1 MKSTRAR
8 SMIVY
13 LLTAAFLC
21 GLGLF
26 VFRLVF
32 HGEVWA
38 TSSVNQHL
46 SGSGSLS
53 AAGRVIDRNGNILAQ
68 TVDGNR
74 VYHSDADTRKAL
86 LHTVGDS
93 NRFIST
99 AVQNAQRSNL
109 AGYNFFTGITLSQ
122 ITGKGS
128 DITLTLDSGV
138 CRTAYQAMAGR
149 KGAVAVYNYKTGEV
163 LCMVSTPTYDPTN
176 PPDIENDKSGQYDG
190 VYLNN
195 ALSSTFTPG
204 STFKVIT
211 CAAAIDY
218 LSDINSQ
225 TFTCN
230 GSITVNGQKITCL
243 SHHGTIGF
251 QQAMSQSCNV
261 AFAQIAMQ
269 LGKEKMTAEAEK
281 LGFNR
286 SFSVE
291 GISTAKSVYDVSSAD
306 EAALGWSGI
315 GQHTN
320 LANPMHMMILMGA
333 IANGGQPVTPY
344 YISQVSTP
352 LGIPSHMGTGNPGD
366 RLMTEG
372 TANALSDIMRYTVK
386 NNYGDSRFP
395 GLTVCAKTGTAE
407 VGEGKQPNGWMVG
420 YTTDADCPL
429 AFAVVV
435 ENGGYGIS
443 SAGPVVQAVLQA
455 AAKSVRG

>member
-99 AVQNAQRSNL
+99 AVQNAQRSDL

-204 STFKVIT
+204 STFKVI
-211 CAAAIDY
+211 D
-218 LSDINSQ
+218 
-225 TFTCN
+225 
-230 GSITVNGQKITCL
+230 
-243 SHHGTIGF
+243 
-251 QQAMSQSCNV
+251 
-261 AFAQIAMQ
+261 
-269 LGKEKMTAEAEK
+269 
-281 LGFNR
+281 R
-286 SFSVE
+286 
-291 GISTAKSVYDVSSAD
+291 KSVV
-306 EAALGWSGI
+306 
-315 GQHTN
+315 
-320 LANPMHMMILMGA
+320 
-333 IANGGQPVTPY
+333 
-344 YISQVSTP
+344 
-352 LGIPSHMGTGNPGD
+352 
-366 RLMTEG
+366 
-372 TANALSDIMRYTVK
+372 
-386 NNYGDSRFP
+386 
-395 GLTVCAKTGTAE
+395 
-407 VGEGKQPNGWMVG
+407 
-420 YTTDADCPL
+420 
-429 AFAVVV
+429 
-435 ENGGYGIS
+435 
-443 SAGPVVQAVLQA
+443 
-455 AAKSVRG
+455 